1 MDFVQIPE
9 ESHIIIK
16 NLQSKYPQYKDILSE
31 IDGNISQSLWH
42 QLSDNLIVLSN
53 KPELQNSQDLIELYH
68 GLVLYISEIVN
79 PMKFLKYVQNMLVNY
94 KNKMN
99 EGLQFIENTE
109 NKMKFKGEEEI
120 FLRIIK
126 GFSYLELD
134 KMYDLEDLIT
144 DIKNEFESKSEID
157 SIVYANFYRLSTY
170 FYEKKNNYDEF
181 YNNAFQFL
189 AYEKNLSDEEKLNLC
204 FKMCVSSLIGE
215 KMFNFA
221 ELIEKDFFKLMKGSK
236 YEWLYNLILSFNSS
250 NVDQFLNMLE
260 NYKNEINSNKILN
273 EKINF
278 LKIKIRI
285 AALLD
290 LIFSKNKNERIITY
304 DEVIK
309 ICKTDKNEIEY
320 IVMKALSLKLIKG
333 YINQVEEKITINWI
347 QPKYLD
353 KEKIKVLYGRFEN
366 WIAKANKILTDFQE
380 NGAPL
385 LNN

>member
-157 SIVYANFYRLSTY
+157 SMVYANFYRLSTY

-204 FKMCVSSLIGE
+204 FKMCVASLIGE

-260 NYKNEINSNKILN
+260 NYKNEIDSNKILN
-273 EKINF
+273 EK
-278 LKIKIRI
+278 KI
-285 AALLD
+285 
-290 LIFSKNKNERIITY
+290 F
-304 DEVIK
+304 
-309 ICKTDKNEIEY
+309 
-320 IVMKALSLKLIKG
+320 
-333 YINQVEEKITINWI
+333 
-347 QPKYLD
+347 
-353 KEKIKVLYGRFEN
+353 
-366 WIAKANKILTDFQE
+366 
-380 NGAPL
+380 
-385 LNN
+385 

>member
-170 FYEKKNNYDEF
+170 FYEKKKNYDEF

-204 FKMCVSSLIGE
+204 FKMCVASLIGE

-221 ELIEKDFFKLMKGSK
+221 ELIEKDFFKLMHGTE
-236 YEWLYNLILSFNSS
+236 YEWIYNLILSFNSAK
-250 NVDQFLNMLE
+250 VDQFLQMMKTYQSQILGNDILKDKTDFLE
-260 NYKNEINSNKILN
+260 M
-273 EKINF
+273 
-278 LKIKIRI
+278 KIRI

-290 LIFSKNKNERIITY
+290 LIFQKNKNERTILYQEIMQNCLV
-304 DEVIK
+304 EPK
-309 ICKTDKNEIEY
+309 QIEY

-366 WIAKANKILTDFQE
+366 WIVKANKILTDLQE